1 MYPDENLVLIYLIIF
16 LYVPVSYLVS
26 IQFKYR
32 SISSSKIFIIS
43 LLTTPIVGAIIGLSS
58 DKIVSD
64 YPNDVKDKID
74 MRNRMLKEI
83 EILQKEKQL
92 GLLDE
97 YGEKRL
103 LNIIEGYKQLEVN
116 RHIWLLNSR

>member
-1 MYPDENLVLIYLIIF
+1 MTPDENVGFILLFIM
-16 LYVPVSYLVS
+16 LYVFASYLVS
-26 IQFKYR
+26 NQFKYR
-32 SISSSKIFIIS
+32 IIPSSRILIIS

-116 RHIWLLNSR
+116 RHIWFLNSR